1 MKFLVRLL
9 KIRKRKHFGTDGIRG
24 SISKETNPEFVLKLG
39 WAAGKV
45 FKEQGIKALIIGK
58 DTRISGYMLE
68 TALQSGIISAG
79 VDVRLVG
86 PMPTPAVSYLAS
98 SFKNQAGVVISASHN
113 SYEDNGIKFFGDD
126 GKKIS
131 NDLEEK
137 IEKKLTE
144 ELDVSEAKNLGKAA
158 RLSDASGRYIEFCKN
173 SLKRNIN
180 FNKLKIVLDVAN
192 GATYDVAPKVFKELG
207 ADIIVLSNTPDGTN
221 INKDCGSTNIKFLQ
235 KEVLKNKADFGIAFD
250 GDGDRLIIVDKK
262 AKELNGDDILFV
274 LARDQFENQITLGSK
289 GIVGTIMT
297 NKGLENSLLKMGV
310 ELVRSDVG
318 DRYVLQ
324 KLEELNWDL
333 GGEQSGHIISLDSS
347 NSGDAII
354 AAIKFLEAYIC
365 SGLSLDQ
372 LLKPFI
378 KYPQILTNV
387 KTKNSEKVLKN
398 KNFQNLLRDISL
410 SLKKYD
416 GRVNVRPSGTE
427 PLIRIMVESK
437 NEKETK
443 SASKILSNFVKKL
456 T

>member
-1 MKFLVRLL
+1 MANLL
-9 KIRKRKHFGTDGIRG
+9 KIQKRKYFGTDGIRG
-24 SISKETNPEFVLKLG
+24 SISRETNPEFILKLG

-45 FKEQGIKALIIGK
+45 FEEEGIKAVVIGK

-68 TALQSGIISAG
+68 TALQSGIIAAG
-79 VDVRLVG
+79 MDVRLVG

-131 NDLEEK
+131 DELEER

-144 ELDVSEAKNLGKAA
+144 EIVVVSAKKLGKAA
-158 RLSDASGRYIEFCKN
+158 RISDASGRYIEFCK
-173 SLKRNIN
+173 SCLKRNIN

-207 ADIIVLSNTPDGTN
+207 AEIIVLSNQPDGTN
-221 INKDCGSTNIKFLQ
+221 INKNCGSTDIKLLQ
-235 KEVLKNKADFGIAFD
+235 KEVIKNKADFGIAFD
-250 GDGDRLIIVDKK
+250 GDGDRLIFVDEN
-262 AKELNGDDILFV
+262 AIELNGDDILYV
-274 LARDQFENQITLGSK
+274 LARDKFENQITLGSK

-297 NKGLENSLLKMGV
+297 NKGLEISLAKMGV
-310 ELVRSDVG
+310 DLIRTDVG
-318 DRYVLQ
+318 DRHVLQ

-354 AAIKFLEAYIC
+354 AAIKFLEAYVC
-365 SGLSLDQ
+365 SDLPMKD
-372 LLKPFI
+372 LLNPLV
-378 KYPQILTNV
+378 KYPQILVNL
-387 KTKNSEKVLKN
+387 KTDNPEKILKSKSFKKLVN
-398 KNFQNLLRDISL
+398 ET
-410 SLKKYD
+410 LKKLEKYD
-416 GRVNVRPSGTE
+416 GRVNVRASGTE
-427 PLIRIMVESK
+427 SMIRIMVESK
-437 NEKETK
+437 NKKETQL
-443 SASKILSNFVKKL
+443 ASKNLANFAKKL

>member
-1 MKFLVRLL
+1 MANLL
-9 KIRKRKHFGTDGIRG
+9 NIQKRKYFGTDGIRG
-24 SISKETNPEFVLKLG
+24 SISRETNPEFILKLG

-45 FKEQGIKALIIGK
+45 FEEEGIKAIVIGK

-68 TALQSGIISAG
+68 TALQSGIIAAG
-79 VDVRLVG
+79 MDVRLVG

-131 NDLEEK
+131 DELEER

-144 ELDVSEAKNLGKAA
+144 EIVVVSAKKLGKAA
-158 RLSDASGRYIEFCKN
+158 RISDASGRYIEFCK
-173 SLKRNIN
+173 SCLKRNIN

-207 ADIIVLSNTPDGTN
+207 AEIIVLSNQPDGTN
-221 INKDCGSTNIKFLQ
+221 INKNCGSTDIKLLQ
-235 KEVLKNKADFGIAFD
+235 KEVIKNKADFGIAFD
-250 GDGDRLIIVDKK
+250 GDGDRLIFVDEN
-262 AKELNGDDILFV
+262 AKELNGDDILYV
-274 LARDQFENQITLGSK
+274 LARDKFENQITLGSK

-297 NKGLENSLLKMGV
+297 NKGLEISLTKMGV
-310 ELVRSDVG
+310 DLIRTDVG
-318 DRYVLQ
+318 DRHVLQ

-354 AAIKFLEAYIC
+354 AAIKFLEAYVC
-365 SGLSLDQ
+365 SDLPLKD
-372 LLKPFI
+372 LLNPLV
-378 KYPQILTNV
+378 KYPQILVNL
-387 KTKNSEKVLKN
+387 KTDNPEKILKSKSFKKLVN
-398 KNFQNLLRDISL
+398 ET
-410 SLKKYD
+410 LKKLEKHD
-416 GRVNVRPSGTE
+416 GRVNVRASGTE
-427 PLIRIMVESK
+427 SMIRIMVESK
-437 NEKETK
+437 NEKETQL
-443 SASKILSNFVKKL
+443 ASKNLANFAKKL

>member
-1 MKFLVRLL
+1 MKFLARLL

-45 FKEQGIKALIIGK
+45 FKEQGIKELIIGK

-158 RLSDASGRYIEFCKN
+158 RLTDASGRYIEFCKS

-207 ADIIVLSNTPDGTN
+207 AEIIVLFDTPDGIN

-250 GDGDRLIIVDKK
+250 GDGDRLIIVDKN

-274 LARDQFENQITLGSK
+274 LARDKFENQITLGSK

-297 NKGLENSLLKMGV
+297 NKGLENSLTKMGV

-372 LLKPFI
+372 LLKPFT
-378 KYPQILTNV
+378 KYPQILTC
-387 KTKNSEKVLKN
+387 
-398 KNFQNLLRDISL
+398 LL
-410 SLKKYD
+410 
-416 GRVNVRPSGTE
+416 
-427 PLIRIMVESK
+427 
-437 NEKETK
+437 
-443 SASKILSNFVKKL
+443 
-456 T
+456 

>member
-1 MKFLVRLL
+1 MANLL
-9 KIRKRKHFGTDGIRG
+9 NIQKRKYFGTDGIRG
-24 SISKETNPEFVLKLG
+24 SISRETNPEFILKLG

-45 FKEQGIKALIIGK
+45 FEEEGIKAVVIGK

-68 TALQSGIISAG
+68 TALQSGIIAAG
-79 VDVRLVG
+79 MDVRLVG

-131 NDLEEK
+131 DELEER

-144 ELDVSEAKNLGKAA
+144 EIVVVSAKKLGKAA
-158 RLSDASGRYIEFCKN
+158 RISDASGRYIEFCK
-173 SLKRNIN
+173 SCLKRNIN

-207 ADIIVLSNTPDGTN
+207 AEIIVLSNQPDGTN
-221 INKDCGSTNIKFLQ
+221 INKNCGSTDIKLLQ
-235 KEVLKNKADFGIAFD
+235 KEVIKNKADFGIAFD
-250 GDGDRLIIVDKK
+250 GDGDRLIFVDEN
-262 AKELNGDDILFV
+262 AIELNGDDILYV
-274 LARDQFENQITLGSK
+274 LARDKFENQITLGSK

-297 NKGLENSLLKMGV
+297 NKGLEISLTKMGV
-310 ELVRSDVG
+310 DLIRTDVG
-318 DRYVLQ
+318 DRHVLQ

-354 AAIKFLEAYIC
+354 AAIKFLEAYVC
-365 SGLSLDQ
+365 SDLPMKD
-372 LLKPFI
+372 LLNPLV
-378 KYPQILTNV
+378 KYPQILVNL
-387 KTKNSEKVLKN
+387 KTDNPEKILKSKSFKKLVN
-398 KNFQNLLRDISL
+398 ET
-410 SLKKYD
+410 LKKLEKYD
-416 GRVNVRPSGTE
+416 GRVNVRASGTE
-427 PLIRIMVESK
+427 SMIRIMVESK
-437 NEKETK
+437 NKKETQL
-443 SASKILSNFVKKL
+443 ASKNLANFAKKL

>member
-1 MKFLVRLL
+1 MANLL
-9 KIRKRKHFGTDGIRG
+9 NIQKRKYFGTDGIRG
-24 SISKETNPEFVLKLG
+24 SISRETNPEFILKLG

-45 FKEQGIKALIIGK
+45 FEEEGIKAIVIGK

-68 TALQSGIISAG
+68 TALQSGIIAAG
-79 VDVRLVG
+79 MDVRLVG

-131 NDLEEK
+131 DELEER

-144 ELDVSEAKNLGKAA
+144 EIVVVSAKKLGKAA
-158 RLSDASGRYIEFCKN
+158 RISDASGRYIEFCK
-173 SLKRNIN
+173 SCLKRNIN

-207 ADIIVLSNTPDGTN
+207 AEIIVLSNQPDGTN
-221 INKDCGSTNIKFLQ
+221 INKNCGSTDIKLLQ
-235 KEVLKNKADFGIAFD
+235 KEVIKNKADLGIAFD
-250 GDGDRLIIVDKK
+250 GDGDRLIFVDEN
-262 AKELNGDDILFV
+262 AKELNGDDILYV
-274 LARDQFENQITLGSK
+274 LARDKFENQITLGSK

-297 NKGLENSLLKMGV
+297 NKGLEISLTKMGV
-310 ELVRSDVG
+310 DLIRTDVG
-318 DRYVLQ
+318 DRHVLQ

-354 AAIKFLEAYIC
+354 AAIKFLEAYVC
-365 SGLSLDQ
+365 SDLPMKD
-372 LLKPFI
+372 LLNPLV
-378 KYPQILTNV
+378 KYPQILVNL
-387 KTKNSEKVLKN
+387 KTDNPEKILKSKSFKKLVN
-398 KNFQNLLRDISL
+398 ET
-410 SLKKYD
+410 LKKLEKYD
-416 GRVNVRPSGTE
+416 GRVNVRASGTE
-427 PLIRIMVESK
+427 SMIRIMVESK
-437 NEKETK
+437 NKKETQL
-443 SASKILSNFVKKL
+443 ASKNLANFAKKL

>member
-1 MKFLVRLL
+1 MANLL
-9 KIRKRKHFGTDGIRG
+9 NIQKRKYFGTDGIRG
-24 SISKETNPEFVLKLG
+24 SISRETNPEFILKLG

-45 FKEQGIKALIIGK
+45 FEEEGIKAIVIGK

-68 TALQSGIISAG
+68 TALQSGIIAAG
-79 VDVRLVG
+79 MDVRLVG

-131 NDLEEK
+131 DELEER

-144 ELDVSEAKNLGKAA
+144 EIVVVSAKKLGKAA
-158 RLSDASGRYIEFCKN
+158 RISDASGRYIEFCK
-173 SLKRNIN
+173 SCLKRNIN

-207 ADIIVLSNTPDGTN
+207 AEIIVLSNQPDGTN
-221 INKDCGSTNIKFLQ
+221 INKNCGSTDIKLLQ
-235 KEVLKNKADFGIAFD
+235 KEVIKNKADFGIAFD
-250 GDGDRLIIVDKK
+250 GDGDRLIFIDEN
-262 AKELNGDDILFV
+262 AKELNGDDILYV
-274 LARDQFENQITLGSK
+274 LARDKFENQITLGSK

-297 NKGLENSLLKMGV
+297 NKGLEISLTKMGV
-310 ELVRSDVG
+310 DLIRTDVG
-318 DRYVLQ
+318 DRHVLQ

-354 AAIKFLEAYIC
+354 AAIKFLEAYVC
-365 SGLSLDQ
+365 SDLPLKE
-372 LLKPFI
+372 LLNPLV
-378 KYPQILTNV
+378 KYPQILVNL
-387 KTKNSEKVLKN
+387 KTDNPEKILKSKSFKKLVN
-398 KNFQNLLRDISL
+398 ET
-410 SLKKYD
+410 LKKLEKHD
-416 GRVNVRPSGTE
+416 GRVNVRASGTE
-427 PLIRIMVESK
+427 SMIRIMVESK
-437 NEKETK
+437 NEKETQL
-443 SASKILSNFVKKL
+443 ASKNLANFAKKL

>member
-1 MKFLVRLL
+1 MARLL
-9 KIRKRKHFGTDGIRG
+9 KMRKRKHFGTDGIRG
-24 SISKETNPEFVLKLG
+24 SISKETNPEFILKLG

-45 FKEQGIKALIIGK
+45 FKERGIKALIIGK

-68 TALQSGIISAG
+68 TALQSGIIAAG

-86 PMPTPAVSYLAS
+86 PMPTPAISYLAS

-137 IEKKLTE
+137 IENKLSE
-144 ELDVSEAKNLGKAA
+144 EIEVSEAKNLGKAA
-158 RLSDASGRYIEFCKN
+158 RLTDASGRYIEFCK
-173 SLKRNIN
+173 SCLKRNIN
-180 FNKLKIVLDVAN
+180 FNKLKIILDVAN
-192 GATYDVAPKVFKELG
+192 GATYDIAPKVFKELG
-207 ADIIVLSNTPDGTN
+207 AEIIVLSDSPDGIN

-250 GDGDRLIIVDKK
+250 GDGDRLIIVDKN

-274 LARDQFENQITLGSK
+274 LARDKFENQITLDSK
-289 GIVGTIMT
+289 GVVGTIMT
-297 NKGLENSLLKMGV
+297 NKGLENSLTEMGV
-310 ELVRSDVG
+310 DLVRSDVG

-365 SGLSLDQ
+365 SNLPLDQ
-372 LLKPFI
+372 LLKPFV
-378 KYPQILTNV
+378 KYPQILTNI
-387 KTKNSEKVLKN
+387 KTDNSEKVLKN
-398 KNFQNLLRDISL
+398 KNFKNLLKEISL
-410 SLKKYD
+410 NLKKYD
-416 GRVNVRPSGTE
+416 GRVNVRASGTE

-443 SASKILSNFVKKL
+443 AASTILSNFVKEL

>member
-1 MKFLVRLL
+1 MANLL
-9 KIRKRKHFGTDGIRG
+9 NIQKRKYFGTDGIRG
-24 SISKETNPEFVLKLG
+24 SISRETNPEFILKLG

-45 FKEQGIKALIIGK
+45 FEEEGIKAIVIGK

-68 TALQSGIISAG
+68 TALQSGIIAAG
-79 VDVRLVG
+79 MDVRLVG

-131 NDLEEK
+131 DELEER

-144 ELDVSEAKNLGKAA
+144 EIVVVSAKKLGKAA
-158 RLSDASGRYIEFCKN
+158 RISDASGRYIEFCK
-173 SLKRNIN
+173 SCLKRNIN

-207 ADIIVLSNTPDGTN
+207 AEIIVLSNQPDGTN
-221 INKDCGSTNIKFLQ
+221 INKNCGSTDIKLLQ
-235 KEVLKNKADFGIAFD
+235 KEVIKNKADFGIAFD
-250 GDGDRLIIVDKK
+250 GDGDRLIFVDEN
-262 AKELNGDDILFV
+262 AKELNGDDILYV
-274 LARDQFENQITLGSK
+274 LARDKFENQITLGSK

-297 NKGLENSLLKMGV
+297 NKGLEISLTKMGV
-310 ELVRSDVG
+310 DLIRTDVG
-318 DRYVLQ
+318 DRHVLQ

-354 AAIKFLEAYIC
+354 AAIKFLEAYVC
-365 SGLSLDQ
+365 SDLPLKD
-372 LLKPFI
+372 LLNPLV
-378 KYPQILTNV
+378 KYPQILVNL
-387 KTKNSEKVLKN
+387 KTDNPEKILKSKSFKKLVN
-398 KNFQNLLRDISL
+398 ET
-410 SLKKYD
+410 LKKLEKYD
-416 GRVNVRPSGTE
+416 GRVNVRASGTE
-427 PLIRIMVESK
+427 SMIRIMVESK
-437 NEKETK
+437 NEKETQL
-443 SASKILSNFVKKL
+443 ASKNLANFAKKL

>member
-1 MKFLVRLL
+1 MANLL
-9 KIRKRKHFGTDGIRG
+9 KIQKRKYFGTDGIRG
-24 SISKETNPEFVLKLG
+24 SISRETNPEFILKLG

-45 FKEQGIKALIIGK
+45 FEEEGIKAVVIGK

-68 TALQSGIISAG
+68 TALQSGIIAAG
-79 VDVRLVG
+79 MDVRLVG

-131 NDLEEK
+131 DELEER

-144 ELDVSEAKNLGKAA
+144 EIVVVSAKKLGKAA
-158 RLSDASGRYIEFCKN
+158 RISDASGRYIEFCK
-173 SLKRNIN
+173 SCLKRNIN

-207 ADIIVLSNTPDGTN
+207 AEIIVLSNQPDGTN
-221 INKDCGSTNIKFLQ
+221 INKNCGSTDIKLLQ
-235 KEVLKNKADFGIAFD
+235 KEVIKNKADFGIAFD
-250 GDGDRLIIVDKK
+250 GDGDRLIFVDEN
-262 AKELNGDDILFV
+262 AIELNGDDILYV
-274 LARDQFENQITLGSK
+274 LARDKFENQITLGSK

-297 NKGLENSLLKMGV
+297 NKGLEISLAKMGV
-310 ELVRSDVG
+310 DLIRTDVG
-318 DRYVLQ
+318 DRHVLQ

-354 AAIKFLEAYIC
+354 AAIKFLEAYVC
-365 SGLSLDQ
+365 SDLPLKE
-372 LLKPFI
+372 LLNPLV
-378 KYPQILTNV
+378 KYPQILVNL
-387 KTKNSEKVLKN
+387 KTDNPEKILKSKSFKKLVN
-398 KNFQNLLRDISL
+398 ET
-410 SLKKYD
+410 LKKLEKYD
-416 GRVNVRPSGTE
+416 GRVNVRASGTE
-427 PLIRIMVESK
+427 SMIRIMVESK
-437 NEKETK
+437 NKKETQL
-443 SASKILSNFVKKL
+443 ASKNLANFAKKL

>member
-1 MKFLVRLL
+1 MANLL
-9 KIRKRKHFGTDGIRG
+9 NIQKRKYFGTDGIRG
-24 SISKETNPEFVLKLG
+24 SISRETNPEFILKLG

-45 FKEQGIKALIIGK
+45 FEEEGIKAIVIGK

-68 TALQSGIISAG
+68 TALQSGIIAAG
-79 VDVRLVG
+79 MDVRLVG

-131 NDLEEK
+131 DELEER

-144 ELDVSEAKNLGKAA
+144 EIVVVSAKKLGKAA
-158 RLSDASGRYIEFCKN
+158 RISDASGRYIEFCK
-173 SLKRNIN
+173 SCLKRNIN

-207 ADIIVLSNTPDGTN
+207 AEIIVLSNQPDGTN
-221 INKDCGSTNIKFLQ
+221 INKNCGSTDIKLLQ
-235 KEVLKNKADFGIAFD
+235 KEVIKNKADFGIAFD
-250 GDGDRLIIVDKK
+250 GDGDRLIFVDEN
-262 AKELNGDDILFV
+262 AIELNGDDILYV
-274 LARDQFENQITLGSK
+274 LARDKFENQITLGSK

-297 NKGLENSLLKMGV
+297 NKGLEISLAKMGV
-310 ELVRSDVG
+310 DLIRTDVG
-318 DRYVLQ
+318 DRHVLQ

-354 AAIKFLEAYIC
+354 AAIKFLEAYVC
-365 SGLSLDQ
+365 SDLPMKD
-372 LLKPFI
+372 LLNPLV
-378 KYPQILTNV
+378 KYPQILVNL
-387 KTKNSEKVLKN
+387 KTDNPEKILKSKSFKKLVN
-398 KNFQNLLRDISL
+398 ET
-410 SLKKYD
+410 LKKLEKYD
-416 GRVNVRPSGTE
+416 GRVNVRASGTE
-427 PLIRIMVESK
+427 SMIRIMVESK
-437 NEKETK
+437 NKKETQL
-443 SASKILSNFVKKL
+443 ASKNLANFAKKL

>member
-1 MKFLVRLL
+1 LARLL
-9 KIRKRKHFGTDGIRG
+9 KMRKRKHFGTDGIRG
-24 SISKETNPEFVLKLG
+24 SISKETNPEFILKLG

-45 FKEQGIKALIIGK
+45 FKEQGIKAFIIGK

-68 TALQSGIISAG
+68 TALQSGIIAAG

-86 PMPTPAVSYLAS
+86 PMPTPAISYLAS

-131 NDLEEK
+131 NVLEEK
-137 IEKKLTE
+137 IENKLSE
-144 ELDVSEAKNLGKAA
+144 EIEVSEAKNLGKAA
-158 RLSDASGRYIEFCKN
+158 RLTDASGRYIEFCK
-173 SLKRNIN
+173 SCLKRNIN
-180 FNKLKIVLDVAN
+180 FNKLKIILDVAN
-192 GATYDVAPKVFKELG
+192 GATYDIAPKVFKELG
-207 ADIIVLSNTPDGTN
+207 AEIVVLSDSPDGIN

-250 GDGDRLIIVDKK
+250 GDGDRLIIVDKN

-274 LARDQFENQITLGSK
+274 LARDKFENQITLDSK
-289 GIVGTIMT
+289 GVVGTIMT
-297 NKGLENSLLKMGV
+297 NKGLENSLTEMGV
-310 ELVRSDVG
+310 DLVRSDVG

-365 SGLSLDQ
+365 SNLPLDQ
-372 LLKPFI
+372 LLKPFV
-378 KYPQILTNV
+378 KYPQILTNI
-387 KTKNSEKVLKN
+387 KTDNSEKVLKN
-398 KNFQNLLRDISL
+398 KNFKNLLKEISL
-410 SLKKYD
+410 NLKKYD
-416 GRVNVRPSGTE
+416 GRVNVRASGTE

-443 SASKILSNFVKKL
+443 AASTILSNFVKEL

>member
-1 MKFLVRLL
+1 MANLL
-9 KIRKRKHFGTDGIRG
+9 NIQKRKYFGTDGIRG
-24 SISKETNPEFVLKLG
+24 SISRETNPEFILKLG

-45 FKEQGIKALIIGK
+45 FEEEGIKAVVIGK

-68 TALQSGIISAG
+68 TALQSGIIAAG
-79 VDVRLVG
+79 MDVRLVG

-131 NDLEEK
+131 DELEER

-144 ELDVSEAKNLGKAA
+144 EIVVVSAKKLGKAA
-158 RLSDASGRYIEFCKN
+158 RISDASGRYIEFCK
-173 SLKRNIN
+173 SCLKRNIN

-207 ADIIVLSNTPDGTN
+207 AEIIVLSNQPDGTN
-221 INKDCGSTNIKFLQ
+221 INKNCGSTDIKLLQ
-235 KEVLKNKADFGIAFD
+235 KEVIKNKADFGIAFD
-250 GDGDRLIIVDKK
+250 GDGDRLIFVDEN
-262 AKELNGDDILFV
+262 AKELNGDDILYV
-274 LARDQFENQITLGSK
+274 LARDKFENQITLGSK

-297 NKGLENSLLKMGV
+297 NKGLEISLAKMGV
-310 ELVRSDVG
+310 DLIRTDVG
-318 DRYVLQ
+318 DRHVLQ

-354 AAIKFLEAYIC
+354 AAIKFLEAYVC
-365 SGLSLDQ
+365 SDLPLKE
-372 LLKPFI
+372 LLNPLV
-378 KYPQILTNV
+378 KYPQILVNL
-387 KTKNSEKVLKN
+387 KTDNPEKILKSKSFKKLVN
-398 KNFQNLLRDISL
+398 ET
-410 SLKKYD
+410 LKKLEKYD
-416 GRVNVRPSGTE
+416 GRVNVRASGTE
-427 PLIRIMVESK
+427 SMIRIMVESK
-437 NEKETK
+437 NKKETQL
-443 SASKILSNFVKKL
+443 ASKNLANFAKKL

>member
-1 MKFLVRLL
+1 MARLL

-24 SISKETNPEFVLKLG
+24 SISKETNPEFILKLG

-79 VDVRLVG
+79 VDVMLVG

-158 RLSDASGRYIEFCKN
+158 RLTDASGRYIEFCK
-173 SLKRNIN
+173 SCLKRNIN
-180 FNKLKIVLDVAN
+180 FNKLKIILDVAN
-192 GATYDVAPKVFKELG
+192 GATYDIAPKVFKELG
-207 ADIIVLSNTPDGTN
+207 AEIIVLSDSPDGIN

-250 GDGDRLIIVDKK
+250 GDGDRLIIVDKN

-274 LARDQFENQITLGSK
+274 LARDKFENQITLDSK
-289 GIVGTIMT
+289 GVVGTIMT
-297 NKGLENSLLKMGV
+297 NKGLENSLTEMGV
-310 ELVRSDVG
+310 DLVRSDVG

-365 SGLSLDQ
+365 SNLPLDQ
-372 LLKPFI
+372 LLKPFV
-378 KYPQILTNV
+378 KYPQILTNI
-387 KTKNSEKVLKN
+387 KTDNSEKVLKN
-398 KNFQNLLRDISL
+398 KNFKNLLKEISL
-410 SLKKYD
+410 NLKKYD
-416 GRVNVRPSGTE
+416 GRVNARASGTE

-443 SASKILSNFVKKL
+443 AASTILSNFVKEL

>member
-1 MKFLVRLL
+1 MANLL
-9 KIRKRKHFGTDGIRG
+9 NIQKRKYFGTDGIRG
-24 SISKETNPEFVLKLG
+24 SISRETNPEFILKLG

-45 FKEQGIKALIIGK
+45 FEEEGIKAIVIGK

-68 TALQSGIISAG
+68 TALQSGIIAAG
-79 VDVRLVG
+79 MDVRLVG

-131 NDLEEK
+131 DELEER

-144 ELDVSEAKNLGKAA
+144 EIVVVSAKKLGKAA
-158 RLSDASGRYIEFCKN
+158 RISDASGRYIEFCK
-173 SLKRNIN
+173 SCLKRNIN

-207 ADIIVLSNTPDGTN
+207 AEIIVLSNQPDGTN
-221 INKDCGSTNIKFLQ
+221 INKNCGSTDIKLLQ
-235 KEVLKNKADFGIAFD
+235 KEVIKNKADFGIAFD
-250 GDGDRLIIVDKK
+250 GDGDRLIFVDEN
-262 AKELNGDDILFV
+262 AKELNGDDILYV
-274 LARDQFENQITLGSK
+274 LARDKFENQITLGSK

-297 NKGLENSLLKMGV
+297 NKGLEISLTKMGV
-310 ELVRSDVG
+310 DLIRTDVG
-318 DRYVLQ
+318 DRHVLQ

-354 AAIKFLEAYIC
+354 AAIKFLEAYVC
-365 SGLSLDQ
+365 SDLPLKE
-372 LLKPFI
+372 LLYPLV
-378 KYPQILTNV
+378 KYPQILVNL
-387 KTKNSEKVLKN
+387 KTDNPEKILKSKSFKKLVN
-398 KNFQNLLRDISL
+398 ET
-410 SLKKYD
+410 LKKLEKYD
-416 GRVNVRPSGTE
+416 GRVNVRASGTE
-427 PLIRIMVESK
+427 SIIRIMVESK
-437 NEKETK
+437 NKKETQL
-443 SASKILSNFVKKL
+443 ASKNLANFAKKL